1 MSDDQGPIIDDK
13 VINMLR
19 GRAFNRIKDIFFGQ
33 YPKSVEE
40 MKGALE
46 AEDMDKLKR
55 AAHYFKGSCFTLGAM
70 RMGDVCAKIQKGA
83 MVLMESGDDLS
94 DEDRSNFNS
103 YFSELDE
110 SYNLTT
116 KELDNYKK
124 E

>member
-1 MSDDQGPIIDDK
+1 MSDDQSPIIDDK

-19 GRAFNRIKDIFFGQ
+19 GRAFDRIKVIFFDQ
-33 YPKSVEE
+33 YPKSVDE

-70 RMGDVCAKIQKGA
+70 RMGDACGKIQKGA
-83 MVLMESGDDLS
+83 MSLMESGDDLS
-94 DEDRSNFNS
+94 EEDKSNFET
-103 YFSELDE
+103 YFTELND
-110 SYNLTT
+110 SFDLTT
-116 KELDNYKK
+116 KELENYKK